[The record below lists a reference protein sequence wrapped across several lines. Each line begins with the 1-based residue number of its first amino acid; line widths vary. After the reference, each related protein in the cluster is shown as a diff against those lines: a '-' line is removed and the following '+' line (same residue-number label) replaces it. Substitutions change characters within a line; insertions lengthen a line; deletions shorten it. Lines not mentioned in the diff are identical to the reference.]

1 MLDANR
7 RAATANIEFFIG
19 KLENVDQVMVVSASA
34 VLLLALLPLRV
45 PRFWRL
51 RSSGSSV
58 RRITL
63 NRDYL
68 HGMVVGERDI

>member
-1 MLDANR
+1 
-7 RAATANIEFFIG
+7 
-19 KLENVDQVMVVSASA
+19 
-34 VLLLALLPLRV
+34 LLALLPLRV